1 MNTLKT
7 MVVLAILAIV
17 GYGLYIGLNN
27 GFQFQNTPTGTPEWL
42 TNEMGQTSGS
52 GQVAPGI
59 PQVGLGQPQGSPHR
73 GLTKPPE
80 VAQGGLPDPASGIG
94 QIPRASYPPEA
105 SPAPDRTKDP
115 VAQKPRQPRP
125 TPPDHVNLPV
135 GVPNGP
141 GPISSPGGPP
151 PVAGKN
157 RSTTERS
164 TTGTVAQSEN
174 PTTPAGP
181 APAFSDPRHSRAI
194 SPVTPVPGAPSP
206 VVSPPIQNLRNDSN
220 TAFESALSSAK
231 NQLQQGQMATALLTL
246 SIWYEDP
253 RLQPAQHEELTGL
266 LDRIAGTVI
275 YSQKHLIEPP
285 HRVQPGETVKTIA
298 KSYKITEGLLMK
310 INQIQGTAAITPG
323 QELKVVRGPFNATI
337 NSKQRELTLWLGG
350 RYAGRFELNLGP
362 EFEQIVG
369 PFVVLDKTRS
379 HASYMNQPWIKLGP
393 GYGAGTGT
401 VTTGPQLG
409 IAGIANVAQAPAVD
423 QPGRIGV
430 STRDADDLHDILSRG
445 SKVTIQ
451 R

>member
-1 MNTLKT
+1 
-7 MVVLAILAIV
+7 MVVLAILGIV

-27 GFQFQNTPTGTPEWL
+27 GFQFQSGPTETPDWL
-42 TNEMGQTSGS
+42 TKEMGQSPGTIQAGD
-52 GQVAPGI
+52 GMPQVGLEI
-59 PQVGLGQPQGSPHR
+59 PQVGLGQTQGLPQQNS
-73 GLTKPPE
+73 TKPSE
-80 VAQGGLPDPASGIG
+80 GGLPNPDSSTGK
-94 QIPRASYPPEA
+94 IPVASYPPVA
-105 SPAPDRTKDP
+105 SLAPNGP
-115 VAQKPRQPRP
+115 NNSLAEKPHQPRP
-125 TPPDHVNLPV
+125 TPPDHVKLPASRRK
-135 GVPNGP
+135 GSE
-141 GPISSPGGPP
+141 PIPSPGGV
-151 PVAGKN
+151 PVAAVN
-157 RSTTERS
+157 QSTP
-164 TTGTVAQSEN
+164 GTVAQTEN
-174 PTTPAGP
+174 PTTPVRTVP
-181 APAFSDPRHSRAI
+181 T
-194 SPVTPVPGAPSP
+194 SPKSENSGVIPPVAPVPPVSSP
-206 VVSPPIQNLRNDSN
+206 VVSPPIQNLGNRSN
-220 TAFESALSSAK
+220 TAFEAAISSAK

-253 RLQPAQHEELTGL
+253 RIQPDQHEELTGL

-285 HRVQPGETVKTIA
+285 HRVQTGETIETIA
-298 KSYKITEGLLMK
+298 KSHKIPEGLLIK
-310 INQIQGTAAITPG
+310 INQIQDPAAISPG

-337 NSKQRELTLWLGG
+337 NSKKRELTLWLGG

-379 HASYMNQPWIKLGP
+379 HASHQNQPWIRLGP

-409 IAGIANVAQAPAVD
+409 IAGIANVAQAPTVD

-445 SKVTIQ
+445 SKITIQ

>member
-7 MVVLAILAIV
+7 MVVLAILGIV

-27 GFQFQNTPTGTPEWL
+27 GFQFQSGPMETPDWL
-42 TNEMGQTSGS
+42 TNEMDQNSEMGQTG
-52 GQVAPGI
+52 PGI
-59 PQVGLGQPQGSPHR
+59 PQVGLGQVQGSPQQDS
-73 GLTKPPE
+73 TKPSE
-80 VAQGGLPDPASGIG
+80 GELPNPAGTG
-94 QIPRASYPPEA
+94 QIPVASYPPVV
-105 SPAPDRTKDP
+105 SPAPKSPKNP
-115 VAQKPRQPRP
+115 VEDKPLQPRP
-125 TPPDHVNLPV
+125 APPEHVKLPI
-135 GVPNGP
+135 GGP
-141 GPISSPGGPP
+141 KGSEAISSPGRP
-151 PVAGKN
+151 PVTAN
-157 RSTTERS
+157 NQSTPK
-164 TTGTVAQSEN
+164 TGAQTAN
-174 PTTPAGP
+174 PTTPVRAVPPSPKLGNSGVVPPVASGP
-181 APAFSDPRHSRAI
+181 P
-194 SPVTPVPGAPSP
+194 APSP
-206 VVSPPIQNLRNDSN
+206 VVSPPIQNPENGSN
-220 TAFESALSSAK
+220 TAFEAALSSAK
-231 NQLQQGQMATALLTL
+231 NQLQQGQMAIALLTL

-253 RLQPAQHEELTGL
+253 RLQADQQERLTGL

-285 HRVQPGETVKTIA
+285 HRVKAGETIVMIA
-298 KSYKITEGLLMK
+298 KSYKISEGLLIK
-310 INQIQGTAAITPG
+310 INQIQNAAAITPG

-337 NSKQRELTLWLGG
+337 NSKKRELTLWLGG

-379 HASYMNQPWIKLGP
+379 HASYQNQPWIRLGP

-401 VTTGPQLG
+401 VNTGPQLG
-409 IAGIANVAQAPAVD
+409 IAGIANIAQAPALD